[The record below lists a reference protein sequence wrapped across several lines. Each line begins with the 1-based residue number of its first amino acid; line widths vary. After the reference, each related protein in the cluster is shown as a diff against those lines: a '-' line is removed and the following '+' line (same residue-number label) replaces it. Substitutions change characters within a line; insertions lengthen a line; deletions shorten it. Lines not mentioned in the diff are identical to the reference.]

1 MSYFSLRKQTTDPEP
16 PAAEEL
22 EDTEAVEKEPAD
34 EPAEA
39 KSGKETADIPSLPR
53 AVFIAVRDW
62 LTWCSNLIGTTA
74 TYLGHVVAVWAC
86 AYYDSP
92 WILYSVTIGLTVAV
106 GAFLPAASVDRTVTR
121 LEQLRNR
128 PAKAP
133 AQPAAAPSEMTLAQP
148 AAAPLEMAPGD
159 PLIDLLWRLLGDAP
173 GVHLKTLTETLAA
186 TQQGSGE
193 APSRAA
199 VEAALTARHI
209 TLRPSVR
216 DTRDKVNRGVHRD
229 DLTAAL
235 PPPAPAAAPVP

>member
-1 MSYFSLRKQTTDPEP
+1 MSHFSLRKQTTDPEP
-16 PAAEEL
+16 AATEEL
-22 EDTEAVEKEPAD
+22 EDTEAVEEEPVD
-34 EPAEA
+34 EPAA
-39 KSGKETADIPSLPR
+39 GKSGKKTAEIPSLPR

-62 LTWCSNLIGTTA
+62 LTWCSSLIGTTA
-74 TYLGHVVAVWAC
+74 TYVGHVVAVWAC
-86 AYYDSP
+86 AYYDSL
-92 WILYSVTIGLTVAV
+92 WILYGVTIGLTFAV

-133 AQPAAAPSEMTLAQP
+133 AQPTRTPAQP
-148 AAAPLEMAPGD
+148 AAAPPDTAPVD
-159 PLIDLLWRLLGDAP
+159 PLIDLLWRLIGDAP

-199 VEAALTARHI
+199 VEAALSARHI

-229 DLTAAL
+229 DLKAAL
-235 PPPAPAAAPVP
+235 LPPAPAAPPGP

>member
-1 MSYFSLRKQTTDPEP
+1 MSHFGLRKQTTDPEP
-16 PAAEEL
+16 AATEEL
-22 EDTEAVEKEPAD
+22 EDTEAVEEEPAD
-34 EPAEA
+34 EPAA
-39 KSGKETADIPSLPR
+39 GKSGKKAADIPSLPR

-86 AYYDSP
+86 AYYDSL
-92 WILYSVTIGLTVAV
+92 WILYGVTIGLTVAV

-121 LEQLRNR
+121 LEQLRNPPAKAPAQ

-133 AQPAAAPSEMTLAQP
+133 AQPAAAPP
-148 AAAPLEMAPGD
+148 DMAPVD
-159 PLIDLLWRLLGDAP
+159 PLIDLLWRLIGDAP

-186 TQQGSGE
+186 TQQGGGE

-235 PPPAPAAAPVP
+235 PPPARAAALGPQKTP